1 MMSKRTQ
8 WFIGLIGLTAAL
20 LVSWQWHPSLWQS
33 QSPVY
38 AQTPAATPVP
48 NPAASPEA
56 PAPAPSPAASPEAPV
71 PLPNPE
77 AVPPE
82 PPAPPVATL
91 PLSSA
96 PYTDPGQRFQVG
108 ILQGYSPNT
117 VAGVP
122 LFESPQVELP
132 EDREIAAGAVAYTVA
147 VRPRAT
153 DAPLN
158 AGALG
163 QVAIDT
169 FRNGENFEV
178 GAVEPLGTD
187 AAQTPWRGTLT
198 TGSKTEP
205 MQGVIIARQIPGRV
219 LILIVAAT
227 EAGAD
232 QIQPVAQTLAP
243 TLQAM
248 AAEG

>member
-20 LVSWQWHPSLWQS
+20 LVSWQWQPSLWQDH
-33 QSPVY
+33 SPAY
-38 AQTPAATPVP
+38 AQTPAASPVP

-56 PAPAPSPAASPEAPV
+56 PAPV
-71 PLPNPE
+71 PNPE

-82 PPAPPVATL
+82 PPAPTVATL
-91 PLSSA
+91 PLNSA
-96 PYTDPGQRFQVG
+96 PYSDPGQRFQVG

-122 LFESPQVELP
+122 LFESPQIDLP
-132 EDREIAAGAVAYTVA
+132 DNRTIPAGSVAYTVA

-169 FRNGENFEV
+169 FRNGENFAV

-187 AAQTPWRGTLT
+187 TAQTPWQGTLT

-205 MQGVIIARQIPGRV
+205 MQGVIITRQIPGRV
-219 LILIVAAT
+219 LILMVAAT

-232 QIQPVAQTLAP
+232 QLQSVAQTLAP

>member
-1 MMSKRTQ
+1 MSKRTQ

-20 LVSWQWHPSLWQS
+20 LVSWQWQPSLWQTP
-33 QSPVY
+33 SPVY
-38 AQTPAATPVP
+38 AQTPAASPVP
-48 NPAASPEA
+48 NPAASPAA
-56 PAPAPSPAASPEAPV
+56 PAPV
-71 PLPNPE
+71 PNPA

-82 PPAPPVATL
+82 PSTPPAAAL

-122 LFESPQVELP
+122 LFESPKIELP
-132 EDREIAAGAVAYTVA
+132 EGREVPAGAVAYTVA

-153 DAPLN
+153 DSPLN

-169 FRNGENFEV
+169 FRSGENFAV
-178 GAVEPLGTD
+178 AAVEPLGNDT
-187 AAQTPWRGTLT
+187 AQIPWQGTLT

-205 MQGVIIARQIPGRV
+205 MQGVIIARQVPGQV
-219 LILIVAAT
+219 LLLMVAAT

-232 QIQPVAQTLAP
+232 QIEAIAQTLAP
-243 TLQAM
+243 TLQAIK
-248 AAEG
+248 AEG

>member
-1 MMSKRTQ
+1 MSKRTQ

-20 LVSWQWHPSLWQS
+20 LVSWQWQPSLWQTNP
-33 QSPVY
+33 PVY
-38 AQTPAATPVP
+38 AQTPAASPV
-48 NPAASPEA
+48 
-56 PAPAPSPAASPEAPV
+56 
-71 PLPNPE
+71 PNPE

-82 PPAPPVATL
+82 PPAPPAPPVATL
-91 PLSSA
+91 PLSSV

-108 ILQGYSPNT
+108 ILQGYGPTT

-132 EDREIAAGAVAYTVA
+132 EGRTMPAGAVAYTVA
-147 VRPRAT
+147 LRPRST

-158 AGALG
+158 AGALA

-169 FRNGENFEV
+169 FRNGENFAV
-178 GAVEPLGTD
+178 GAVEPLGD
-187 AAQTPWRGTLT
+187 AAQLPWQGTLT
-198 TGSKTEP
+198 SGNRTEP
-205 MQGVIIARQIPGRV
+205 MQGVMIARQIPGRV
-219 LILIVAAT
+219 LILMVAAT

-248 AAEG
+248 EAEG